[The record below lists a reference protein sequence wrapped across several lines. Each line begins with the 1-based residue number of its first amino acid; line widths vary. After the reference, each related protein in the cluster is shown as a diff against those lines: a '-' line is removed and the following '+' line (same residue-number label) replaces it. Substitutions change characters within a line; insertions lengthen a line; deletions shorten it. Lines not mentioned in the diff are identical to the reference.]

1 MTPESYT
8 RGGGPAFPLVD
19 EGACAVYGGMTLRD
33 WFAGQALS
41 GLLVNGD
48 PGEAAPLAYKFA
60 DAMLKTRGTPF
71 APEEDVLLFAAAPDL
86 LDSLRDV
93 LSLIDRGLLV
103 RDTNMWNLETRSR
116 LVAILS
122 KAEQSVAKAEGK

>member
-1 MTPESYT
+1 MSVEMAE
-8 RGGGPAFPLVD
+8 PAFPTHPSHAYPHGLW
-19 EGACAVYGGMTLRD
+19 GMTLRD
-33 WFAGQALS
+33 YFAAKALFLQLS
-41 GLLVNGD
+41 N
-48 PGEAAPLAYKFA
+48 APDEQIASKCYAIA

-71 APEEDVLLFAAAPDL
+71 TPEEDVLLFAAAPDL

-93 LSLIDRGLLV
+93 LSLVDRGLLV